1 MVNRKFA
8 IFLFI
13 FIIILQVS
21 LPTFSSEKFIKFSAV
36 GDILLD
42 RGIRMVIGKKGQD
55 YPLKEIDFYLLNR
68 DLVQGNLEG
77 PLSERGEAL
86 KKKYIFRGDPSD
98 VAVLKKAGINLISLA
113 NNHIMDYG
121 NLALIATIE
130 NLKNAR
136 LNPFG
141 AGENQEEALKPVII
155 HKNGL
160 TLSFFASLGYPLQIE
175 KIDPKASGP
184 CQVGLD
190 GFISALQDIRD
201 QVDFIIVSLHWGLEH
216 EALPHPHQIET
227 AHRLIDNGV
236 DLIIG
241 HHPHVIQGIEKYRG
255 KYILYSLG
263 NFLFDQHGE
272 EEKESIIFSCD
283 FGEGGLLFP
292 NIIPIEI
299 INYQTKSAS
308 EEKAGKIITKIH
320 LVSDQGKIFFQK
332 NDDKY
337 YIKEIE

>member
-1 MVNRKFA
+1 MVYRKFT

-13 FIIILQVS
+13 FIIINQLS
-21 LPTFSSEKFIKFSAV
+21 LTAFSVEKAVRFSAV

-42 RGIRMVIGKKGQD
+42 RGIRMIIEKKGQD
-55 YPLKEIDFYLLNR
+55 YPLKGIDLYLLNR
-68 DLVQGNLEG
+68 DLVLGNLEG

-86 KKKYIFRGDPSD
+86 KKKFIFRGNPSY
-98 VAVLKKAGINLISLA
+98 VAVLEKAGINLVSLA

-121 NLALIATIE
+121 NLALIDTID
-130 NLKNAR
+130 NLKNAG
-136 LNPFG
+136 LYPFG

-155 HKNGL
+155 YKNGL
-160 TLSFFASLGYPLQIE
+160 TLSFFAFLGYPLQIE
-175 KIDPKASGP
+175 KVDPKSSGP

-190 GFISALQDIRD
+190 EFISALQDIRD
-201 QVDFIIVSLHWGLEH
+201 QVDFIIVSLHWGLEY
-216 EALPHPHQIET
+216 ESLPHPHQVEI
-227 AHRLIDNGV
+227 AHQLIDNGV

-263 NFLFDQHGE
+263 NFLFDQHGDR
-272 EEKESIIFSCD
+272 EKESFIFNCD
-283 FGEGGLLFP
+283 FKEEGVLFP
-292 NIIPIEI
+292 YIIMFEI
-299 INYQTKSAS
+299 SKCQTKPAS
-308 EEKAGKIITKIH
+308 EEKAEKIIAKIH
-320 LVSDQGKIFFQK
+320 LVSDQGIMFFQE